1 MKLFRSNKGAG
12 REQAAQEET
21 AAKEAVD
28 ISAPHIPEE
37 APQQADQ
44 DERDERAE
52 RDKRELTEADF
63 LLVYEPEGVF
73 LSIAGGRP
81 LRVSEQERLVRYLSR
96 KKVKLLDME
105 KVLPALN
112 GSGVERLWIAPQ
124 QEELTYDEAY
134 VLTLSADMMEAYVTL
149 SAPEPGKGKR
159 LSAEQVLDELARR
172 SQITYGL
179 DREGFS
185 AFLAAPVYDEPF
197 VIARGL
203 PPTPGEDGRL
213 DWHIER
219 RDGITTYKLHAV
231 KEDEQVDFKNL
242 DLFDQVK
249 QDQLLVT
256 RVPPKEGKPGRTV
269 LGRESPAAPGKNYL
283 LPQGKNTYITKD
295 GLELRAALAGR
306 VDEVNG
312 HLIVSNVYHIA
323 GDVDLSVGNI
333 DFDGDVVVDG
343 NVISGFT
350 IKASGSIEVKGIVEG
365 SALEAG
371 SDILIRGGIQG
382 GGKGML
388 QAQEGIYVRFAEYAT
403 LQAGTIVSAESLLH
417 SNVSCLGSV
426 EVVDGRGSIIGGNVC
441 AASYIAARFLGNSSG
456 RATDLQVGLSPKSRV
471 RLAELEKMT
480 FSLKKVVDRLQ
491 IILQENPDA
500 PPKGQREQEARI
512 ENVRKLLQYKK
523 LMLDYEAELAELKE
537 SMDGKK
543 NGEVHAMQTA
553 YPGIC
558 ITIGLA
564 KNRLT
569 QAVDYA
575 TFRRVEGNIEFTNCR
590 FRPELSRIRKRR
602 R

>member
-12 REQAAQEET
+12 REQAAQEEA

-28 ISAPHIPEE
+28 ISAPREPEE
-37 APQQADQ
+37 TPQQADPQEQ
-44 DERDERAE
+44 DE
-52 RDKRELTEADF
+52 RELTEIDF
-63 LLVYEPEGVF
+63 RLDYEPEGVL

-81 LRVSEQERLVRYLSR
+81 LRVSEQERLIRYLSR

-112 GSGVERLWIAPQ
+112 GSDVERLWIAPQ
-124 QEELTYDEAY
+124 QAEIIYDEAY
-134 VLTLSADMMEAYVTL
+134 ALTLSTDMMEAYVTL

-159 LSAEQVLDELARR
+159 LSAEQVLEELARR

-179 DREGFS
+179 DREGFR

-203 PPTPGEDGRL
+203 AAIPGEDGRL
-213 DWHIER
+213 EWHIER
-219 RDGITTYKLHAV
+219 RGGINAYKLHEV

-249 QDQLLVT
+249 QEQLLVT

-269 LGRESPAAPGKNYL
+269 LGREIPAAPGKNYL

-295 GLELRAALAGR
+295 GLELRAALTGR
-306 VDEVNG
+306 VDEING

-371 SDILIRGGIQG
+371 GDIFIRGGIQG

-403 LQAGTIVSAESLLH
+403 LQAGTVVSAESLLH

-480 FSLKKVVDRLQ
+480 FSLKKVVERLQ
-491 IILQENPDA
+491 VILQENPDA
-500 PPKGQREQEARI
+500 PPKGQREQEARM

-523 LMLDYEAELAELKE
+523 LMLDYEAELEELKE

-569 QAVDYA
+569 QSVDYA

-590 FRPELSRIRKRR
+590 FRPELVRTRKRR